1 MDKLLTPKEV
11 SERIGICMTN
21 TYKLIKL
28 KGFPKIRIGK
38 RIFIPEDA
46 LEKYLEENKNAQ
58 IFIN

>member
-1 MDKLLTPKEV
+1 
-11 SERIGICMTN
+11 MTN

-58 IFIN
+58 IFLN